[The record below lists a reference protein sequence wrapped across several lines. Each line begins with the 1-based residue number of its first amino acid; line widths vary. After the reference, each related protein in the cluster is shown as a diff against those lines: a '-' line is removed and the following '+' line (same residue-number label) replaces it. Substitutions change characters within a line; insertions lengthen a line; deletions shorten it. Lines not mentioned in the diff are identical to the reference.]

1 MWKIG
6 DLSID
11 GKAVLGPMSG
21 FTCRSYRDFMKPFGA
36 ALCFTEMTSDM
47 GVIHAQ
53 SRTKG
58 YMLFTGNHP
67 TGLQLFGHDPEN
79 ITKAAV
85 KALEFNP
92 EIDLID
98 INMGC
103 PVPKVNRSGSGA
115 ALMRDPI
122 LCGDIIRNLKRN
134 VDVPVTAKIR
144 LGWSSGSINFREVID
159 ELTSAGAD
167 AITVHARARDEG
179 YAGEPHMD
187 MVEGLRKEMSV
198 PLIISG
204 NIYRLDD
211 AVRSMRITGADAVMI
226 ARGGVGNPFLLTQI
240 DRYTRTGERLRNPTV
255 SQQVD
260 WCLQFMDMLID
271 EKGEDHAMR
280 KMHCYAP
287 RFVAGCS
294 NGRRYRFELAIGT
307 YSKQKILDVLE
318 RIRTE
323 IGDEHIFSNERT
335 ADESSI

>member
-1 MWKIG
+1 
-6 DLSID
+6 
-11 GKAVLGPMSG
+11 
-21 FTCRSYRDFMKPFGA
+21 
-36 ALCFTEMTSDM
+36 
-47 GVIHAQ
+47 
-53 SRTKG
+53 
-58 YMLFTGNHP
+58 
-67 TGLQLFGHDPEN
+67 
-79 ITKAAV
+79 
-85 KALEFNP
+85 
-92 EIDLID
+92 
-98 INMGC
+98 
-103 PVPKVNRSGSGA
+103 
-115 ALMRDPI
+115 
-122 LCGDIIRNLKRN
+122 
-134 VDVPVTAKIR
+134 
-144 LGWSSGSINFREVID
+144 
-159 ELTSAGAD
+159 
-167 AITVHARARDEG
+167 
-179 YAGEPHMD
+179 MD

-240 DRYTRTGERLRNPTV
+240 DRYTRTGERLKNPTV

-271 EKGEDHAMR
+271 EKGEDQAMR